1 MAILDYFDVPA
12 ALGGNFSLRDYHHCW
27 ALDDRT
33 IVSYYAG
40 TKGSGTD
47 YIGGFY
53 VMDIKTKTLIQY
65 GRHKVS
71 VGYQNRNRVFTDVR
85 ILPTDIPSNYVYT
98 NATGIN
104 NLLGIAGPRF
114 TIAGGRF
121 VDTGNPNTFATP
133 YGGTYY
139 INDYFKYG
147 AYRPGSNTYYTWSKD
162 YVAHRISR
170 EKYLQLG
177 MAYSYNS
184 DDRCFM
190 NVFAARYTAP
200 QPDAAPNNEF
210 TVSIPTFW
218 KNPATNDI
226 IQGADGTLTV
236 KDVTPPDDF
245 GYRWEKGTD
254 GNQITFNNPRISV
267 KCTPGPR
274 PANAPAPDY
283 IYVCR
288 VAVMPRDVGDMPAT
302 PAGGSADTIEFSPQ
316 VQYLRGYNAPTEEGN
331 ATGSL
336 NTPPQGTGPWW
347 WAYNQWD
354 MKSDPNYW
362 LRAYGWAYWTDSD
375 TFIWEKPQWWSP
387 DGIESIG
394 FEVMSTYASDDFG
407 SWNSS
412 ALSWP
417 GNWSGLN
424 LNYLAAPGYEKINN
438 GSFYIK
444 DFANDVGSWPEKN
457 SSDEFRGPIEGDP
470 YSPYLDIPDHPR
482 YTTTTQAKFTEP
494 IVHEGYMYTWT
505 TTANRKFLI
514 IKVNVD
520 GPVQPRGEVVDELPD
535 FFDKYETVRLAM
547 RASGYIKED
556 QQFPWEM
563 AYNGIAP
570 AHINLKNSGYFSL
583 LGFENG
589 EPTYGFIT
597 PRSGGGQANKW
608 EERPADA
615 VNRQSIVEQYSIK
628 DGKFM
633 FFGTSDVY
641 KLAPE
646 YVGTFYRPP
655 FVTGTPAWEEFM
667 ENTQLRGG
675 YVFYY
680 TNYPGRAHGT
690 IIFEPKD
697 TSSEDVIPLKM
708 NQREDGLG
716 IRGGPGRQGYL
727 GHSGGWSSRI
737 DGGAW

>member
-12 ALGGNFSLRDYHHCW
+12 ALGGNRSLRDYHHCW

-53 VMDIKTKTLIQY
+53 VMDIKTKTLIYY
-65 GRHKVS
+65 GRHNVS
-71 VGYQNRNRVFTDVR
+71 VGYQNRNRNFTDVR
-85 ILPTDIPSNYVYT
+85 ILPTDIASNYVYT
-98 NATGIN
+98 NAAGIN

-121 VDTGNPNTFATP
+121 VDTGDPNTSATP

-147 AYRPGSNTYYTWSKD
+147 AYRPGSSTYYTWSKD
-162 YVAHRISR
+162 YVAHRIAR

-184 DDRCFM
+184 DNRCFM

-254 GNQITFNNPRISV
+254 GEQITFNNPKISV

-274 PANAPAPDY
+274 PANAPAPNY

-302 PAGGSADTIEFSPQ
+302 PTGGSADTIEFSPQ

-347 WAYNQWD
+347 WWQQNWD
-354 MKSDPNYW
+354 AKRDQSYW

-375 TFIWEKPQWWSP
+375 TFIWEKPRWWSP
-387 DGIESIG
+387 DGIETIG
-394 FEVMSTYASDDFG
+394 FEVMSNYASDDFG

-424 LNYLAAPGYEKINN
+424 KNYLAAKDYSVSVGDI
-438 GSFYIK
+438 YIEDMTT
-444 DFANDVGSWPEKN
+444 DFKSWPERGG
-457 SSDEFRGPIEGDP
+457 SETFEGTPSDEYAPHRG
-470 YSPYLDIPDHPR
+470 IPDDSR
-482 YTTTTQAKFTEP
+482 YTTTSTAKLTEP
-494 IVHEGYMYTWT
+494 FVHEGYMYAWT
-505 TTANRKFLI
+505 TTVNRKFLI
-514 IKVNVD
+514 LKVNLE
-520 GPVQPRGEVVDELPD
+520 GPLEPRGEVVDELPD
-535 FFDKYETVRLAM
+535 FFDEYETTRVAM
-547 RASGYIKED
+547 VACGYLGES
-556 QQFPWEM
+556 QQFPWEGYRRGQPGVF
-563 AYNGIAP
+563 YN
-570 AHINLKNSGYFSL
+570 LEQSGYFSIG
-583 LGFENG
+583 GFEA
-589 EPTYGFIT
+589 EEQYGFIT
-597 PRSGGGQANKW
+597 PRSGGGLANKW

-615 VNRQSIVEQYSIK
+615 ANRNSMFEQYSLE
-628 DGKFM
+628 GKFM
-633 FFGTSDVY
+633 QSYKIADTTAGEWVYEFFRLPYCLGLDDLQPDVPIRAAEVFWYTSYPAGRSGVVLFDPVDR
-641 KLAPE
+641 AV
-646 YVGTFYRPP
+646 VG
-655 FVTGTPAWEEFM
+655 
-667 ENTQLRGG
+667 
-675 YVFYY
+675 
-680 TNYPGRAHGT
+680 
-690 IIFEPKD
+690 
-697 TSSEDVIPLKM
+697 VIPLKM

-716 IRGGPGRQGYL
+716 IMGGPGRQGYL